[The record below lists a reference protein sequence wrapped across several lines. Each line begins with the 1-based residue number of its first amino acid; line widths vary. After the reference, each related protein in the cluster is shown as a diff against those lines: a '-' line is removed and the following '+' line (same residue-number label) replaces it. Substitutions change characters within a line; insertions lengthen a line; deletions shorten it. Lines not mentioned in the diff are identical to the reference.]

1 MNSMATPGEAWR
13 ERRGRRDALR
23 GALALGGAL
32 LLLSGGLAGLGIW
45 DGLLQTAPQQ
55 SVTGV
60 PAWDGFCPE
69 PASEANC
76 LVISGMVALPDRGT
90 ALLTVN
96 DGDPEVA
103 GGTSPYGNGVILVN
117 ESSRQWEHRTAL
129 GCWPGAPFYPG
140 VGITVYF
147 ACEAFSGANASI
159 IAYDAATGEIAQEWS
174 TVAYAEAFGFDPSLD
189 LLYVG
194 FSNGT
199 IAALDPGTGTT
210 VATQAV
216 AAPGPW
222 ALWAWSVL
230 YDPLAGVLV
239 TQTGTAT
246 LELLD
251 PSTLDVEGSVAVGT
265 QAWATLLA
273 PTTGR
278 LYVATA
284 AGSLLMLSAT
294 TLRTLGQAVIDPA
307 ACSDGDAPFWADTMV
322 LDPTHGDL
330 YLIGFQACAGVLN
343 LTTEGALTTLTVV
356 GDGPADGL
364 YDPATNSLWLS
375 FWLDALPGPGMVVAL
390 HQSSAWFV
398 SRLLWLPGTL
408 GILAVCAGAG
418 LLVAIGGRRLLPL
431 PPRPAPSTTDSLGE
445 R

>member
-1 MNSMATPGEAWR
+1 MSSMATPGEAGR

-32 LLLSGGLAGLGIW
+32 LLFSGGLAGLGIW
-45 DGLLQTAPQQ
+45 GGLLQTAPQQ

-60 PAWDGFCPE
+60 PAWNGFCPE
-69 PASEANC
+69 PASEVGC
-76 LVISGMVALPDRGT
+76 LVISGLVALPDRGT
-90 ALLTVN
+90 ALLTVS

-117 ESSRQWEHRTAL
+117 ESTREWVHRTAL

-140 VGITVYF
+140 VGTTVYF
-147 ACEAFSGANASI
+147 GCQAFSGANVSL
-159 IAYDAATGEIAQEWS
+159 IAYDAATGEISQEWP

-199 IAALDPGTGTT
+199 IAALDPATGST
-210 VATQAV
+210 VATQEV
-216 AAPGPW
+216 APPGPW
-222 ALWAWSVL
+222 ALWAWTVL
-230 YDPLAGVLV
+230 YDPMAGLLV

-251 PSTLDVEGSVAVGT
+251 PSTLGVEGSVTVGT
-265 QAWATLLA
+265 QAWAMLLA

-284 AGSLLMLSAT
+284 SGSLLMLSAT
-294 TLRTLGQAVIDPA
+294 TLRSLGQTVIDPGPCLDA
-307 ACSDGDAPFWADTMV
+307 DAPFWADTLV

-330 YLIGFQACAGVLN
+330 YLIGFQYCVGVLN
-343 LTTEGALTTLTVV
+343 LTTEGALATLTIS
-356 GDGPADGL
+356 GDGPAEGL
-364 YDPATNSLWLS
+364 YDPATNSLWLA
-375 FWLDALPGPGMVVAL
+375 FWLSPLPGPGMVVAL
-390 HQSSAWFV
+390 HQSSVWFV
-398 SRLLWLPGTL
+398 SRLLWLPGAL

-418 LLVAIGGRRLLPL
+418 LLVAIGARRALPR
-431 PPRPAPSTTDSLGE
+431 PPRIPPSTTGLGGE